1 MTNQPTIPPIPSS
14 DGYDDAESAA
24 TPEHEEGVVVI
35 QDTEVIDATQIDTPV
50 ETPPAEA

>member
-1 MTNQPTIPPIPSS
+1 MTTQPIVPPIPPA
-14 DGYDDAESAA
+14 DGDNDAESAA